1 MFKRFCARRLDAW
14 CHTCDKLCHNQ
25 FPERVVLL
33 RAFLFIYLRSY
44 STVCRMGL
52 WIHPSNN
59 SLSWGRR
66 TNVRHHSITNSQHTE
81 YAASQ
86 AARASQAQRSHQDT
100 ESSDDEN
107 TPPANMQLL
116 LDRSGG
122 KAMTLR
128 VQLVEK
134 DARILE
140 LETVMSELR
149 LGSCKPTPSRE
160 LPDQFKRMGFTRGKR
175 LMPATVKEMPAV
187 IAALKLDVS
196 RLQDQNFLLTSYNST
211 LLQENTNIL
220 LDNTSLNSLKRKADS
235 THTEELRGRNKRI
248 KRMERERAVKKDTN
262 AEVFEALKDSLDAS
276 AARIAELESQ
286 LSAHISS
293 YNSTVRELRSTLR
306 DKQSTL
312 TATRNTSRKQN
323 KSQLAQVRPSL
334 HIKRH
339 KTYLC
344 PLSILAARPSSS
356 EQRSTSAQ

>member
-1 MFKRFCARRLDAW
+1 MGKKNKRQA
-14 CHTCDKLCHNQ
+14 
-25 FPERVVLL
+25 
-33 RAFLFIYLRSY
+33 
-44 STVCRMGL
+44 
-52 WIHPSNN
+52 
-59 SLSWGRR
+59 
-66 TNVRHHSITNSQHTE
+66 SQ

-116 LDRSGG
+116 SDRSGG
-122 KAMTLR
+122 KAKTLR

-140 LETVMSELR
+140 LE
-149 LGSCKPTPSRE
+149 
-160 LPDQFKRMGFTRGKR
+160 
-175 LMPATVKEMPAV
+175 AV

-196 RLQDQNFLLTSYNST
+196 RLQDQNLLLTSDNST

-220 LDNTSLNSLKRKADS
+220 LDNMSLNSLKRKADS

-276 AARIAELESQ
+276 GARIAELESQ

-293 YNSTVRELRSTLR
+293 HNSTVRELRSTLR

-312 TATRNTSRKQN
+312 TATRNTLYASQKQCDRAKTSLKETRTAYDALRTWRPTQGGQYTSAARELARN
-323 KSQLAQVRPSL
+323 LIQAGCAAGKVEFAVMSCARTFGVAIEQGFMSARTVSHALDEGGKYGELQLAREIMDAPGSYSAIPFHVRL
-334 HIKRH
+334 
-339 KTYLC
+339 
-344 PLSILAARPSSS
+344 
-356 EQRSTSAQ
+356 